1 MLLSIKQILAIPDP
15 RFPANPFYQLL
26 SYQKDDKNPTNLVQ
40 WQDIDLTKSDG
51 RSDFLINHLEDS
63 ESSGTT
69 SDSSDDFVMISKN
82 SLNGWLLKNSSSRND
97 LYLNIFLTNTE
108 NKNIPDY
115 FDTLLFSPDSQC
127 NRKFGTYV
135 LSFSS

>member
-26 SYQKDDKNPTNLVQ
+26 SYQKDVKNPTNLVQ

-51 RSDFLINHLEDS
+51 RSDFLINHLEDT

-82 SLNGWLLKNSSSRND
+82 SLNGWLPKYLLSVGTISYQMLQNKEWSRYQ
-97 LYLNIFLTNTE
+97 LSIYL
-108 NKNIPDY
+108 
-115 FDTLLFSPDSQC
+115 
-127 NRKFGTYV
+127 RV
-135 LSFSS
+135 LSVGGHDLITLAYN

>member
-51 RSDFLINHLEDS
+51 RSDFLINHLEDT

-82 SLNGWLLKNSSSRND
+82 SLNGWFLPKYSLSVGTIFYQMLQNKECS
-97 LYLNIFLTNTE
+97 LYQLSIYL
-108 NKNIPDY
+108 
-115 FDTLLFSPDSQC
+115 
-127 NRKFGTYV
+127 RV
-135 LSFSS
+135 LSAGGHTLITLAQY

>member
-26 SYQKDDKNPTNLVQ
+26 SYQKDVKNPTNLVQ

-51 RSDFLINHLEDS
+51 RSNFLINHLEDT

-69 SDSSDDFVMISKN
+69 SDSSDDFVMISKS
-82 SLNGWLLKNSSSRND
+82 SLNGWLPKYSLSVGTFFYQMLQNKEWSRYQLCIN
-97 LYLNIFLTNTE
+97 LFKSFVNRG
-108 NKNIPDY
+108 PY
-115 FDTLLFSPDSQC
+115 F
-127 NRKFGTYV
+127 NYV
-135 LSFSS
+135 ST

>member
-26 SYQKDDKNPTNLVQ
+26 SYQKDVKNPTNLVQ

-51 RSDFLINHLEDS
+51 RSDFLINHLEDT

-82 SLNGWLLKNSSSRND
+82 SLNGWLLKYSSSRND
-97 LYLNIFLTNTE
+97 LYLNIFLTNT
-108 NKNIPDY
+108 
-115 FDTLLFSPDSQC
+115 
-127 NRKFGTYV
+127 
-135 LSFSS
+135 

>member
-1 MLLSIKQILAIPDP
+1 MLLSIKQIFAISDP

-51 RSDFLINHLEDS
+51 RSDFLINHLEDT

-82 SLNGWLLKNSSSRND
+82 SLNG
-97 LYLNIFLTNTE
+97 
-108 NKNIPDY
+108 
-115 FDTLLFSPDSQC
+115 
-127 NRKFGTYV
+127 
-135 LSFSS
+135 